1 MLKNIITDNRD
12 ILDGGY
18 CLNVR
23 FLQENEDFNPENE
36 LCDTICILSDIENI
50 MRAVSFKLPVVIYAK
65 DKLEDYPVI
74 SHTYLVESPGDITE
88 EYLTKVY
95 NRFYG
100 ISNIVMS
107 TERLIIR
114 EITISDLPA
123 LYEVYGDATITQ
135 YMEGLYEDYREEEE
149 FTKAYIE
156 NMYGFYDYGLW
167 LLEDKK
173 TGKVIGR
180 AGLSNRVIDDE
191 NYIELGYVISKP
203 MQRKGYAYEAS
214 LAILDYAKNVLKKEK
229 VVICTDKDNLPS
241 IALAHKLGFDSVCN
255 TVCDGHE
262 YLIMVCM
269 L

>member
-1 MLKNIITDNRD
+1 MLKNIITDHRD
-12 ILDGGY
+12 ILDGEY

-23 FLQENEDFNPENE
+23 FWQKNEDFNSENE
-36 LCDTICILSDIENI
+36 LCDTICIFSDIENI

-123 LYEVYGDATITQ
+123 LYEVYSDITITQ

-167 LLEDKK
+167 MVEDKK
-173 TGKVIGR
+173 TGNVIGR
-180 AGLSNRVIDDE
+180 GSPTE
-191 NYIELGYVISKP
+191 
-203 MQRKGYAYEAS
+203 
-214 LAILDYAKNVLKKEK
+214 
-229 VVICTDKDNLPS
+229 
-241 IALAHKLGFDSVCN
+241 
-255 TVCDGHE
+255 
-262 YLIMVCM
+262 
-269 L
+269 